1 MSFSDDQPHSLSWR
15 LYLEDCEAHLMRYRD
30 ESIDLIVTDPAYA
43 ALEKHRV
50 TKSGKARGTT
60 VRLSQSDGSSNKWFP
75 IFPDARYA
83 RYFELS
89 YRAQAKNAHHYV
101 MCAADLDQINVIV
114 HAAREA
120 GYFFWKP
127 IVWDKC
133 RAGMG
138 YHWRASHEVILFFE
152 KGKRKLNNLGW
163 PDVIK
168 EPSLR
173 NRGASPAMLEAA
185 VAAYNAD
192 ARTRPPEFE
201 GEVPAVI
208 GADGNVPPS
217 FVMHGDADPRSM
229 MAALDAVV
237 GEVQKDVP
245 SVIAEPGL
253 RGKGF
258 YPTEK
263 PVGLWTRLIS
273 NSSNLNE
280 LVVDPFLG
288 GGGSCEAAVRLGRR
302 FAGCDIVQDAIDHT
316 NKRMRDL

>member
-1 MSFSDDQPHSLSWR
+1 
-15 LYLEDCEAHLMRYRD
+15 MRYRD
-30 ESIDLIVTDPAYA
+30 ESVDLIVTDPAYA

-50 TKSGKARGTT
+50 TKSGKPRGTT
-60 VRLSQSDGSSNKWFP
+60 VRLSQSEGSSNKWFP
-75 IFPDARYA
+75 IFPDERYA
-83 RYFELS
+83 RYFQLS
-89 YRAQAKNAHHYV
+89 YRAQARNAHHYV

-152 KGKRKLNNLGW
+152 KGKRRLNNLGW

-173 NRGASPAMLEAA
+173 SRGVTQEMLRVALEEHDKVAWEKKLNSVDPEAML
-185 VAAYNAD
+185 
-192 ARTRPPEFE
+192 
-201 GEVPAVI
+201 
-208 GADGNVPPS
+208 
-217 FVMHGDADPRSM
+217 
-229 MAALDAVV
+229 AALDAVV

-273 NSSNLNE
+273 NSSDLGE

-288 GGGSCEAAVRLGRR
+288 GGGSCEAATRLGRR
-302 FAGCDIVQDAIDHT
+302 FAGCDIEQDAIDHT
-316 NKRMRDL
+316 TKRMEGL